1 MNNKI
6 TKKMINKINRIK
18 NNKKINNKMTNNKS
32 IKENGKL
39 YNNHK
44 KLLNFL

>member
-1 MNNKI
+1 
-6 TKKMINKINRIK
+6 MINKMNRIK

-32 IKENGKL
+32 IKESGKL